1 MSRTALTSLF
11 LCLPTL
17 VIAQSPARGRDPA
30 APPPVRAADLRTRLF
45 ALADDSMGGRD
56 TGSPGNMKATDWI
69 AAEFRRFGL
78 EPAGEGGTYFQTVP
92 FQRVAPDPASRVE
105 VDGRRLVLG
114 TDFLPVGLA
123 LAPKPIE
130 SVQAIYGGTANNPST
145 WISAEQAAGK
155 LVVMIVAPGPNGRR
169 SYLRPQGMGANPR
182 FAQAAALAVAEMDL
196 LPPGFAAGAVAGTIT
211 TDTTRVTIGA
221 PGLVLSSSAATAL
234 LGGDPATMTPGTT
247 GRTVHGAIMV
257 TRGPLQYPA
266 RNVVAILRGSDPALR
281 NTYVAL
287 TAHNDHVGMRGS
299 PVDHD
304 SLRAHNRVMRV
315 QGADSPDATPGPEQA
330 ARIGRILDSLR
341 AQHTPRPDSIY
352 NGADD
357 DGSGTVALLEIA
369 RTLAAG
375 PPPRRSVLFVSHA
388 AEERGLVGSRWFT
401 DHPTVP
407 LDSIVAEID
416 DDMIGRGTATDV
428 PGEGGPEYLEVV
440 GSRRLSREFGDL
452 LEAVNAREAVPFRFS
467 YTYDAP
473 GHPSQYYCRADHY
486 SYARYGIPAVSL
498 SRGLHLDYHQLTDEA
513 QYIDYDDLARVTNL
527 VRAAALAVANL
538 DHRPLVDGPRGDA
551 HAPCRQ

>member
-1 MSRTALTSLF
+1 MSRIRLALTF
-11 LCLPTL
+11 LCLPAL
-17 VIAQSPARGRDPA
+17 ALAQSPGRGRA
-30 APPPVRAADLRTRLF
+30 APPIRAADLRTRLF

-56 TGSPGNMKATDWI
+56 TGSPGNLKAADWI

-92 FQRVAPDPASRVE
+92 FVRLAPDPASRIE
-105 VDGRRLVLG
+105 VDGRRLALG
-114 TDFLPVGLA
+114 ADFLPVGLA

-130 SVQAIYGGTANNPST
+130 GVQVIFGGTANNPST
-145 WISAEQAAGK
+145 WISAEQAAGRV
-155 LVVMIVAPGPNGRR
+155 VVMIVGPAANGRR
-169 SYLRPQGMGANPR
+169 AYLRPQGMGANPR

-196 LPPGFAAGAVAGTIT
+196 LPPGFVARAVAGSMT
-211 TDTTRVTIGA
+211 TDTTRVTNGA
-221 PGLVLSSSAATAL
+221 PGLVLSSSAAAAL
-234 LGGDPATMTPGTT
+234 LGGDPAAMTPGTA
-247 GRTVHGAIMV
+247 GRTVHGAIAV
-257 TRGPLQYPA
+257 IRGSLPYPA
-266 RNVVAILRGSDPALR
+266 RNVVAILRGGDPALR
-281 NTYVAL
+281 NTYVAI
-287 TAHNDHVGMRGS
+287 TAHNDHVGMSGS

-315 QGADSPDATPGPEQA
+315 EGADSPDSTPGPEQA

-341 AQHTPRPDSIY
+341 AQHAPRLDSIY

-369 RTLAAG
+369 RTLTAG
-375 PPPRRSVLFVSHA
+375 PPPRRSLLFVSHA
-388 AEERGLVGSRWFT
+388 AEERGLVGSQWFT

-416 DDMIGRGTATDV
+416 DDMIGRGTAMDV
-428 PGEGGPEYLEVV
+428 PGEGGPQYLEVV

-452 LEAVNAREAVPFRFS
+452 LEAVNAREAVPFRFN

-473 GHPSQYYCRADHY
+473 GHPGQYYCRADHY
-486 SYARYGIPAVSL
+486 SYARYGIPSVSL
-498 SRGLHLDYHQLTDEA
+498 SRGLHLDYHQVTDEA
-513 QYIDYDDLARVTNL
+513 QYIDYDDFARVTNL

-538 DHRPLVDGPRGDA
+538 DHRPLVDGPRGDP